1 MRLEGLG
8 RLFCVRMVV
17 PDFLWGNGCSSLG
30 QSRRRDEQTKKSRA
44 TNVPGKFIR
53 EASRLGDVGPFA
65 GPWVSRTRRPAK
77 DRHNRSGRKLCTAVR
92 RLPLRFE
99 WEDSVFDDNDH
110 CQIAFSAMHFLHK
123 CSNAQITGLSY

>member
-1 MRLEGLG
+1 MKKA
-8 RLFCVRMVV
+8 
-17 PDFLWGNGCSSLG
+17 
-30 QSRRRDEQTKKSRA
+30 KKSRA

-65 GPWVSRTRRPAK
+65 GPWVSRTGRPAK

-92 RLPLRFE
+92 SVPLRFE
-99 WEDSVFDDNDH
+99 GEDSVFDDNDH

-123 CSNAQITGLSY
+123 YMGAFRMASTY